1 MTRRATGTNATH
13 FIMIQV
19 GAGVRWNLEYF
30 FVVLSSLVR
39 SMLLM
44 SDDDDS
50 EATMVGGGIR
60 LECRY
65 DVY

>member
-30 FVVLSSLVR
+30 FVVLFAEPR
-39 SMLLM
+39 SF
-44 SDDDDS
+44 
-50 EATMVGGGIR
+50 
-60 LECRY
+60 
-65 DVY
+65 DVIDV

>member
-1 MTRRATGTNATH
+1 MTTNY
-13 FIMIQV
+13 
-19 GAGVRWNLEYF
+19 VRWNREYF

-39 SMLLM
+39 LMLLM
-44 SDDDDS
+44 SDDDDF

-60 LECRY
+60 LECPD